1 MAGLK
6 RGRVLYAST
15 GPNLSDSVRWARVL
29 VGRRG
34 FMSRRPVLVRYGDGR
49 LLIGI
54 DRFVPFRLT
63 ETGRLLPVVGGMD
76 SRGDMGIVAAG
87 AD

>member
-1 MAGLK
+1 
-6 RGRVLYAST
+6 
-15 GPNLSDSVRWARVL
+15 
-29 VGRRG
+29 
-34 FMSRRPVLVRYGDGR
+34 MSRRPVLVCYGDGR

-76 SRGDMGIVAAG
+76 SHGDMGIVAAG
-87 AD
+87 ADQSGIHIEADGVLVLLRLAHQR